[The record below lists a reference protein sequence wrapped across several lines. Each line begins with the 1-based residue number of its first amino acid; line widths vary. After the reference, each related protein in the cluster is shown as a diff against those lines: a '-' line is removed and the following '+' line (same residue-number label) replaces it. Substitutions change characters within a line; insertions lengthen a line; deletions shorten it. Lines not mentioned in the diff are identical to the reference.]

1 MFPLIIGDTAEQ
13 LSGVAGWMTTL
24 IDALGPIGVG
34 VVIVIETVFP
44 PIPSE
49 VVLPAAGYLAGI
61 GQLGWWSTLLW
72 ATIGSVVGAWTLYG
86 VGALVGS
93 DRIGRLA
100 ARLPLMSEHDIDR
113 AWASFDRWRSPVVF
127 WGRLIP
133 GVRSLV
139 SLPAGAQRMPLA
151 RFTLLTAI
159 GSAIWNAALLAAGW
173 WLGDRYG
180 ATAAVSHWANLAVLA
195 GAVAFVAW
203 FTARRIRDRRARAR
217 PATDAA

>member
-1 MFPLIIGDTAEQ
+1 LIAVATADQ

-34 VVIVIETVFP
+34 IVILIETVFP

-61 GQLGWWSTLLW
+61 GQLSWWSTLLW
-72 ATIGSVVGAWTLYG
+72 STVGSVVGAWTLYG
-86 VGALVGS
+86 VGALVGA

-100 ARLPLMSEHDIDR
+100 GRLPLMSEHDVDR
-113 AWASFDRWRSPVVF
+113 AWAAFDRWRSPVVF

-139 SLPAGAQRMPLA
+139 SLPAGAQRMPLP
-151 RFTLLTAI
+151 RFTVLTTF
-159 GSAIWNAALLAAGW
+159 GSAIWNSALLAAGW

-180 ATAAVSHWANLAVLA
+180 ATAAVSHWANTAVLA
-195 GAVAFVAW
+195 GAVVFVAW
-203 FTARRIRDRRARAR
+203 FTARRLRERRRR
-217 PATDAA
+217 TRTTTEVS

>member
-1 MFPLIIGDTAEQ
+1 MLPLIAGGTADQ

-34 VVIVIETVFP
+34 IVILIETVFP

-61 GQLGWWSTLLW
+61 GQLSWWSTLLW

-86 VGALVGS
+86 VGALVGA

-100 ARLPLMSEHDIDR
+100 ARLPLMSTRDVDR
-113 AWASFDRWRSPVVF
+113 AWGAFDRWRGPVVF

-139 SLPAGAQRMPLA
+139 SLPAGAQRMPIA
-151 RFTLLTAI
+151 RFTLLTAG

-180 ATAAVSHWANLAVLA
+180 ATAAVSHWANVVVIV
-195 GAVAFVAW
+195 GAAFFVAW
-203 FTARRIRDRRARAR
+203 FTARRLRERRRRTR
-217 PATDAA
+217 PATEAS